1 MGMRIEQKHYDAFN
15 YWFTC
20 TQEGDTTTRAL
31 ERTAEE
37 YDCTSRTV
45 RKWYDDMGW
54 KEMAQKRMKQIQ
66 REVERKQNRTFAQN
80 QKKYL
85 DILHRLLYEYV
96 EDGLPAKIE
105 TVKDLEIVIKNSL
118 LLQDA
123 PTENVKQKTEH
134 TGEIEV
140 KAPLF
145 DKSRME
151 EILLKEEKSK
161 KEHQDKNRDDFE

>member
-1 MGMRIEQKHYDAFN
+1 MRIEKKHYDAFN
-15 YWFTC
+15 YWFSC
-20 TQEGDTTTRAL
+20 TQEGDTTTDAL

-37 YDCTSRTV
+37 FGVCSRTA

-54 KEMAQKRMKQIQ
+54 KQMGQKRMKQIQ
-66 REVERKQNRTFAQN
+66 KELEKKENRTFAQN

-105 TVKDLEIVIKNSL
+105 SVKDLEIVIKNSL

-134 TGEIEV
+134 TGEVEV

-145 DKSRME
+145 DKSKME
-151 EILLKEEKSK
+151 AILEKEEQSK
-161 KEHQDKNRDDFE
+161 KEHENIKEEYED

>member
-1 MGMRIEQKHYDAFN
+1 MRIEQKHYDAFN
-15 YWFTC
+15 FWFSC
-20 TQEGDTTTRAL
+20 TQEGDTTTQAL

-37 YDCTSRTV
+37 YGVTSRTT

-54 KEMAQKRMKQIQ
+54 KKMAQKRMKQIQ
-66 REVERKQNRTFAQN
+66 REVERRENRTFAQN
-80 QKKYL
+80 QKKYQ

-123 PTENVKQKTEH
+123 PTENVKQETKH
-134 TGEIEV
+134 SGEVEV
-140 KAPLF
+140 STPLF
-145 DKSRME
+145 DKNRME
-151 EILLKEEKSK
+151 DILKQEKENDKSEEELK
-161 KEHQDKNRDDFE
+161 